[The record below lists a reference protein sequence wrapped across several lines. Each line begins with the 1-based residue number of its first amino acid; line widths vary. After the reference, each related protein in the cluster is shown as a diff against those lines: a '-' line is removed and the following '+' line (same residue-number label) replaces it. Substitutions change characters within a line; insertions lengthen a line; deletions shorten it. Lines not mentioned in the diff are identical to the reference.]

1 MNNTARLPS
10 SARPFSLGAV
20 LSGLA
25 EALRDTAA
33 FIFVR
38 EAHAYFTPPPALR
51 HAVSPRARRF
61 MRGGE

>member
-1 MNNTARLPS
+1 MNQTARFPTQ
-10 SARPFSLGAV
+10 AHPTGLGAI

-25 EALRDTAA
+25 AAARDTAA

-38 EAHAYFTPPPALR
+38 EAHAYFVAPRALR
-51 HAVSPRARRF
+51 HPVSKRAQRF